1 LARIALATVANALD
15 VHLHNRFKNSTQ
27 VLDAR
32 RLCFQKMFDNQLP
45 RRRERI
51 RPDIGEALR
60 GAEIDRASA
69 FAQS

>member
-1 LARIALATVANALD
+1 
-15 VHLHNRFKNSTQ
+15 
-27 VLDAR
+27 
-32 RLCFQKMFDNQLP
+32 MFDNQLP